1 MTGMTVENN
10 QIEKSRI
17 DGNKIINPTFSLTF
31 TGQHGKC
38 QEEVVQWK
46 KEIDAII

>member
-17 DGNKIINPTFSLTF
+17 DGNKIINPPFSLKL
-31 TGQHGKC
+31 TGEHGKC
-38 QEEVVQWK
+38 QEEVVR
-46 KEIDAII
+46 